1 MTAPLLE
8 IQQLG
13 LQPLTFGIMAP
24 PAGERAALEKDG
36 GADSGPILRGKAHDV
51 EDHGGGWGSVFGLA
65 RR

>member
-1 MTAPLLE
+1 MTAALLE

-24 PAGERAALEKDG
+24 PAGERTTFKEDG
-36 GADSGPILRGKAHDV
+36 GTDARPILRGKPHDV
-51 EDHGGGWGSVFGLA
+51 EDHGGGFGGVFGLV